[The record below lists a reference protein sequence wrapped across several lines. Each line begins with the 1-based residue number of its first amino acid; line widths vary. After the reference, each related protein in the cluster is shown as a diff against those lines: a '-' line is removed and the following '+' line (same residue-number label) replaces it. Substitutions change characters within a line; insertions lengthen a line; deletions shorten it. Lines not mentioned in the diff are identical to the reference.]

1 MDSSHC
7 DSIVADFVD
16 GLGSRLRGNARV
28 LRALFALRRICI
40 GQQFG
45 QRSRNMR
52 ICAGVRIGLR
62 LQILLLVAGL
72 LLLAFVPLLW
82 AQRALARLSIDGV
95 EQRAGLEL
103 GRSVAEAELS
113 GLDIKSKL
121 GKRLLAVWVLQ
132 PHRHEPSQWGEPA
145 WLERLRHRTASSTE
159 GALIEVQQQRA
170 LVVTVSGARGTA
182 RVAIALDDSG
192 VQLRVLTRSFA
203 LYMGLC
209 ALMLLVAIY
218 IALGRLVIQPL
229 DTLSSAAVRVA
240 SGSRRWVVPRMPARE
255 LGLLNE
261 SLATMTAHLLNEEQE
276 MRRRIDEV
284 HAATERLKDAQE
296 RLVRSERLA
305 SVGRL
310 AAGLAHEIGN
320 PIASLIGLQDLLI
333 EGGPSPSEHGDFLLR
348 MRQETE
354 RIHKILRDLLDFA
367 RPSQAQDRNALKE
380 PGDVA
385 GAIDDALALV
395 RPQKI
400 MKQVPV
406 DRRLEEL
413 LPLVALARSELVQV
427 LLNLLLNAADAL
439 GGEGSVIIRARLKGA
454 QVRIEVE
461 DNGPGLAPTVRERLF
476 EPFVTTKEIGKGTGL
491 GLAVCRGLIEGAG
504 GIIGWDASF
513 TAGTRFI
520 IELPLFSE
528 TNDDARTLE
537 SK

>member
-1 MDSSHC
+1 
-7 DSIVADFVD
+7 
-16 GLGSRLRGNARV
+16 
-28 LRALFALRRICI
+28 
-40 GQQFG
+40 
-45 QRSRNMR
+45 MR
-52 ICAGVRIGLR
+52 IWPRVRIGLR

-72 LLLAFVPLLW
+72 LLLAFGPLLW
-82 AQRALARLSIDGV
+82 AQSTLARLSIDAV
-95 EQRAGLEL
+95 ERRAGLEL
-103 GRSVAEAELS
+103 GYSVAEAELS

-121 GKRLLAVWVLQ
+121 GKRILAVWVLQ
-132 PHRHEPSQWGEPA
+132 PHGREASQWGQAA
-145 WLERLRHRTASSTE
+145 WLDRISQRTASSPE
-159 GALIEVQQQRA
+159 GALIEVDGQRA
-170 LVVTVSGARGTA
+170 LCVTVSGARGTA
-182 RVAIALDDSG
+182 RVAVALDDSG
-192 VQLRVLTRSFA
+192 VRLHVLTRSFA

-218 IALGRLVIQPL
+218 IALGRLVVQPL
-229 DTLSSAAVRVA
+229 DTLASAAVRVA
-240 SGSRRWVVPRMPARE
+240 SGSRRWEVPRMPARE
-255 LGLLNE
+255 LGLLNQ
-261 SLATMTAHLLNEEQE
+261 SLSTMTAHLLNEEQE
-276 MRRRIDEV
+276 MRKRIDEV

-333 EGGPSPSEHGDFLLR
+333 EGGLSPSEHADFLLR

-367 RPSQAQDRNALKE
+367 RPSQTQDRSALKE

-406 DRRLEEL
+406 ERQLEEA

-439 GGEGSVIIRARLKGA
+439 NGEGAVIIRAKRKGA
-454 QVRIEVE
+454 LVRIEVE
-461 DNGPGLAPTVRERLF
+461 DDGPGLAQSVRERLF

-491 GLAVCRGLIEGAG
+491 GLAVCRGLVEGTG
-504 GIIGWDASF
+504 GVIGWDASF
-513 TAGTRFI
+513 SGGTRFV
-520 IELPLFSE
+520 IELPRFSE
-528 TNDDARTLE
+528 ESTDGRT
-537 SK
+537 